1 MKKLLLFLTS
11 ALMCLSYTGCKYDDS
26 DLWDEVDNI
35 KKRVEALELATTSL
49 NNDISALRAIV
60 NSVSSNI
67 TITSVNP
74 VATGYEIK
82 FSDGTTAN
90 ITHGTDGADGVS
102 CPLISVK
109 ADTDGNYYWTIDG
122 EWLVVDGN
130 RVRANGID
138 GTDGKDGEDGKDGA
152 DGADG
157 VFTGVAPQVRINPD
171 NNEWEISTDGG
182 KTWNATG
189 VSALGQAGDNIF
201 KSVDTSNAGYVLFV
215 LADGTE
221 FKVAKFGAGDPLFSI
236 EGIEG
241 TQQLK
246 YGTTMTYDVTSANVA
261 QFSIQKP
268 DGWKVSFDG
277 SKLSVTAP
285 VAENSYAERSG
296 SISIIAVSAENK
308 SIIVKFEVE
317 AYLIRVLTFE
327 DEDAKFDSYT
337 LDYCSTTVTTWG
349 DLIDSQQ
356 YGGPLL
362 YGSGSGMNEPYKWY
376 DKGNTELK
384 HTMPASWG
392 TYCYWGGGHA
402 ISNYYDT
409 DLSNGDYM
417 HQLSVYGTAGHNGS
431 ANCAVHYGY
440 RDNSGYTDNAELCA
454 LEFGDGEERVI
465 DHLWIMNT
473 TYAVN
478 CYIDGNS
485 LTAQIGPD
493 DWVKIV
499 AIGYDKSGTKIGESE
514 FYTCNGPDNIVTDW
528 TKWDLSS
535 LGKVAKVEFNILGS
549 SDNGYGFS
557 QPAYFAYDDVAV
569 RF

>member
-1 MKKLLLFLTS
+1 MTLTS
-11 ALMCLSYTGCKYDDS
+11 GTRSTISKTG
-26 DLWDEVDNI
+26 
-35 KKRVEALELATTSL
+35 RALELATTSL

-296 SISIIAVSAENK
+296 FISVIAVSAENK
-308 SIIVKFEVE
+308 SLIVKFEVE

-337 LDYCSTTVTTWG
+337 LNYCSTTVTTWS

-362 YGSGSGMNEPYKWY
+362 YGSGSGMNEPY
-376 DKGNTELK
+376 N
-384 HTMPASWG
+384 G
-392 TYCYWGGGHA
+392 T
-402 ISNYYDT
+402 
-409 DLSNGDYM
+409 
-417 HQLSVYGTAGHNGS
+417 
-431 ANCAVHYGY
+431 
-440 RDNSGYTDNAELCA
+440 
-454 LEFGDGEERVI
+454 
-465 DHLWIMNT
+465 
-473 TYAVN
+473 
-478 CYIDGNS
+478 
-485 LTAQIGPD
+485 
-493 DWVKIV
+493 
-499 AIGYDKSGTKIGESE
+499 TKETPS
-514 FYTCNGPDNIVTDW
+514 
-528 TKWDLSS
+528 
-535 LGKVAKVEFNILGS
+535 
-549 SDNGYGFS
+549 
-557 QPAYFAYDDVAV
+557 
-569 RF
+569 